1 MQGFSGFPPGKT
13 ALIAVP
19 SLFFS
24 ELLPRIDHLGELK
37 VTLYCFWALQQQEGE
52 YRYVRL
58 TEMLNDNVLMASFN
72 VAQAQRK
79 LALEDS
85 LQRAVSRGTLLHVTI
100 QLQNETQDIYFMNTV
115 NGRNAIRAIE
125 KGDWLPGDNKRPI
138 ELIIERP
145 NIFVLYEQ
153 NIGSITPYIADQL
166 RSAEA
171 DYPETWLVEAL
182 YIAVERNVRNWRY
195 INGILERWHREGKQ
209 NDGFTGEYTQRYAS
223 ATEEDDYSDL
233 IET

>member
-1 MQGFSGFPPGKT
+1 MQGFNGFPPGKT
-13 ALIAVP
+13 SLIAVP

-24 ELLPRIDHLGELK
+24 ELLPLIDNLGELK
-37 VTLYCFWALQQQEGE
+37 VTLYCFWALQQQEGD

-58 TEMLNDNVLMASFN
+58 TEMLNDNVLLAGFN
-72 VAQAQRK
+72 VPEAQHQQ
-79 LALEDS
+79 ALQEG
-85 LQRAVSRGTLLHVTI
+85 LQRAVTRGTLLHVTVH
-100 QLQNETQDIYFMNTV
+100 LQNETQDIYFMNTV

-125 KGDWLPGDNKRPI
+125 KGDWLPGDSKRPI

-171 DYPETWLVEAL
+171 DYPQAWLIEAI
-182 YIAVERNVRNWRY
+182 YIAVERNIRNWRY

-209 NDGFTGEYTQRYAS
+209 HDGFTGEYTQQHDS
-223 ATEEDDYSDL
+223 STKEDYSD
-233 IET
+233 IIGT